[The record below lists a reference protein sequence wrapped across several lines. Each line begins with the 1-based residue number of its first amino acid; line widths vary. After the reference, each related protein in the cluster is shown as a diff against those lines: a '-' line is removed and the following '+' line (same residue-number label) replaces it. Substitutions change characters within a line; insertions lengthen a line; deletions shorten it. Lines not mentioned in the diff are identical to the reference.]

1 MKDQQPTTAIDWVSV
16 ITVRFRVHIIA
27 LQCINQ
33 YIYLSLFCL
42 VSYLKTQPI
51 FKSSCDARCAVLFEV
66 TWNSVVV
73 QVMRT

>member
-1 MKDQQPTTAIDWVSV
+1 MKDQPPTTAIDGSV

-27 LQCINQ
+27 LKCVNQ

-51 FKSSCDARCAVLFEV
+51 FKSSCDARCAALFEV

-73 QVMRT
+73 QVTRT